1 MYGTLVMVQGPV
13 LKLIFW
19 LILYRK
25 KLRKHEFSQKLKT
38 QHIFNNG
45 LCNKDLWKINNL
57 WRPDSVK
64 KGTKRQQPIFLWK
77 IEISKKWAINQIIMM
92 DYQTKPPEILSGDT
106 ARCSNKWTSF
116 FLIKKEIPLSQYLIF
131 REVVFSINSRWA
143 GTYLVSK
150 VGIYY
155 LVFTVRCALVLRV
168 SVRLKPLFWF

>member
-1 MYGTLVMVQGPV
+1 MLHVRCYVWYFSQGPVPV

-25 KLRKHEFSQKLKT
+25 KLRKHESSQKLET

-77 IEISKKWAINQIIMM
+77 IEINKKWAINKKNSWWNI
-92 DYQTKPPEILSGDT
+92 YQTKTPEIKSGD
-106 ARCSNKWTSF
+106 RVRYSNKWTF
-116 FLIKKEIPLSQYLIF
+116 FCNKKIFFCPLS
-131 REVVFSINSRWA
+131 N
-143 GTYLVSK
+143 T
-150 VGIYY
+150 
-155 LVFTVRCALVLRV
+155 
-168 SVRLKPLFWF
+168 